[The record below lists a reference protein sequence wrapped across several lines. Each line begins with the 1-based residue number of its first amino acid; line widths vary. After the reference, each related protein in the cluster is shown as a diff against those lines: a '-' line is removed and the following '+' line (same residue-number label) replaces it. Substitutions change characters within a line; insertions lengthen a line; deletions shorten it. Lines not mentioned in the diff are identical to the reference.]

1 MKSARIAVVALV
13 VAITMNGCT
22 LQGDFRLD
30 ERLQIMAPGDRQTV
44 TLPLRVRWRFDNE
57 SEAARFGVFIDR
69 APVRVGENIDALAR
83 NDRDCTSRPGCPDE
97 SWFQAQ
103 GVFVTTKAGLRIDT
117 LGIPFDAR
125 GARELHQLTIVILD
139 AQARRVGETAASVE
153 FFFEREQI

>member
-69 APVRVGENIDALAR
+69 APVRVGENIDA
-83 NDRDCTSRPGCPDE
+83 
-97 SWFQAQ
+97 
-103 GVFVTTKAGLRIDT
+103 
-117 LGIPFDAR
+117 
-125 GARELHQLTIVILD
+125 
-139 AQARRVGETAASVE
+139 
-153 FFFEREQI
+153 